1 MTTKATLDELTPA
14 QAIRLV
20 EYARANGPCWKSALK
35 QAWATGRDERCRDG
49 ALLRQIRNEK
59 GPRWLSRL
67 DLKASSTQEMKM

>member
-1 MTTKATLDELTPA
+1 MSNRTTLDELTPA
-14 QAIRLV
+14 QAMRLI
-20 EYARANGPCWKSALK
+20 EYAKVYGPCWKSTLK

-67 DLKASSTQEMKM
+67 DLKGAPTTQMKD